1 MSSFWLVVFI
11 SLFAVA
17 AFIWFSVIDQ
27 SNNQEE
33 STQDN
38 KPSRM
43 MLLPILVLC
52 LSPIGYYY
60 LGSLDKQ
67 EDWQRINLEFEDIVR
82 GVKTDLSDS
91 KIQDLVLA
99 LRTAADKDPKNGQL
113 WFMLAESYFQ
123 LGMIDLADAS
133 MARAH
138 RVDMRPNWLVA
149 NAQILSA
156 RANESDIARSI
167 NLVNRAISI
176 QPNHQSGLLTLGF
189 LYSRQAQYL
198 RAISVWKRLEQ
209 QLEKS
214 GNDTQ
219 MIKEQIE
226 IARSKLSEKQ
236 SN

>member
-1 MSSFWLVVFI
+1 MSSFWLIIFI
-11 SLFAVA
+11 SLLSVA

-27 SNNQEE
+27 LNNGNSVEKDKKL
-33 STQDN
+33 SA
-38 KPSRM
+38 M
-43 MLLPILVLC
+43 ILLPIILLC

-60 LGSLDKQ
+60 LGNHDKQ
-67 EDWQRINLEFEDIVR
+67 EHWQKINAEFQDVVR

-91 KIQDLVLA
+91 KIQDLLLA
-99 LRTAADKDPKNGQL
+99 LRTAADKDPKNGHL

-133 MARAH
+133 MIRAH
-138 RVDMRPNWLVA
+138 RIEMRPNWLVA

-156 RANESDIARSI
+156 RANESDIAKSI
-167 NLVNRAISI
+167 NLLNQAISI

-189 LYSRQAQYL
+189 LYLRQNQYS
-198 RAISVWKRLEQ
+198 RAIYIWKRLEQ
-209 QLEKS
+209 LLEKS

-219 MIKEQIE
+219 MIRKQIE
-226 IARSKLSEKQ
+226 MAENRMAEAQ